1 MDSRVVFIS
10 LLFFSCIAYVQPA
23 SSLPCRK
30 IRTIVNGHNQRR
42 LQLAEG
48 RVHKQPA
55 ASEMKYMIWD
65 EELAAKASKWAS
77 RNKFEHNPDRTI
89 GSNRFTTGENIYW
102 QGSTDKNLKFNPE
115 NALNSWF
122 NEHKDYTY
130 GPLTS
135 EQMQSKKMVG
145 HYTQMVWSDSVYI
158 GCGLSS
164 EQKDGWIYYYF
175 VCNYGPSGN
184 YLGEKPYP
192 SGTPSGHLTC
202 SIDDCKLPSGDKCY

>member
-30 IRTIVNGHNQRR
+30 IITIVNGHNQRR

-77 RNKFEHNPDRTI
+77 RNIFEHNPDRTI
-89 GSNRFTTGENIYW
+89 GNN
-102 QGSTDKNLKFNPE
+102 
-115 NALNSWF
+115 
-122 NEHKDYTY
+122 
-130 GPLTS
+130 
-135 EQMQSKKMVG
+135 
-145 HYTQMVWSDSVYI
+145 
-158 GCGLSS
+158 
-164 EQKDGWIYYYF
+164 
-175 VCNYGPSGN
+175 
-184 YLGEKPYP
+184 
-192 SGTPSGHLTC
+192 
-202 SIDDCKLPSGDKCY
+202 